1 MLRSANLTYF
11 YVNNLKINCKM
22 IPILSVFITEVLW
35 RDNMMLNGKRIMVVG
50 ASRGIGSAIAHGCAL
65 EGASVV
71 LVGRNQNTLEEVA
84 SELKICNNAKVST
97 LVWDVSDVNKGPE
110 IINSAAQALGGL
122 DVIIHNAGVID
133 HEPLL
138 HVTEKEWD
146 KLFDIN
152 VKGAY
157 FCIQAAI
164 NYYLEHN
171 EINERGIRGK
181 IVVVSSETG
190 NQPHPK
196 PYGVSKW
203 AVMGMCKGFA
213 KAFFKDGIV
222 ISNIAPGP
230 TATEMMRI
238 SERKDNSFPSAFTRM
253 ADPEEIADLAVF
265 LSSDKSN
272 RIAGQPIYING
283 GLNW

>member
-1 MLRSANLTYF
+1 MLKDK
-11 YVNNLKINCKM
+11 KIM
-22 IPILSVFITEVLW
+22 I
-35 RDNMMLNGKRIMVVG
+35 VG
-50 ASRGIGSAIAHGCAL
+50 ASRGIGEAIAYSCAK
-65 EGASVV
+65 EGASLV
-71 LVGRNQNTLEEVA
+71 LTGRNA
-84 SELKICNNAKVST
+84 SSLDLVSDEIKKRGGKFVSSI
-97 LVWDVSDVNKGPE
+97 VWDVADVSAGPS
-110 IINSAAQALGGL
+110 IMSRAAEMMGGL

-138 HVTEKEWD
+138 QVTEGEWD
-146 KLFDIN
+146 KLFDVN

-157 FCIQAAI
+157 FSLQSAV
-164 NYYLEHN
+164 NYYLENNGKN
-171 EINERGIRGK
+171 ELGVRGK
-181 IVVVSSETG
+181 IIVVSSETG

-213 KAFFKDGIV
+213 KEFFKDGIV

-230 TATEMMRI
+230 TATEMMGI
-238 SERKDNSFPSAFTRM
+238 SKRKDNSFPSAFTRM
-253 ADPEEIADLAVF
+253 AYPEEIADLAVF
-265 LSSDKSN
+265 LSSDRSN

>member
-1 MLRSANLTYF
+1 MFL
-11 YVNNLKINCKM
+11 VEKK
-22 IPILSVFITEVLW
+22 
-35 RDNMMLNGKRIMVVG
+35 IMVVG
-50 ASRGIGSAIAHGCAL
+50 ASRGIGSAIAKGCAL
-65 EGASVV
+65 EGASLV
-71 LVGRNQNTLEEVA
+71 LVGRNRITLEEVA
-84 SELKICNNAKVST
+84 SELKASTNAEIST
-97 LVWDVSDVNKGPE
+97 LVWDVSEVDKGPE
-110 IINSAAQALGGL
+110 IIKSAADAMGGL

-157 FCIQAAI
+157 FCIQSAI
-164 NYYLEHN
+164 NFYLEN
-171 EINERGIRGK
+171 NTINDRGVRGK

-213 KAFFKDGIV
+213 KAFFKEGIV

-238 SERKDNSFPSAFTRM
+238 SERKNNSITSAFTRL
-253 ADPEEIADLAVF
+253 ADPDEIADLAVF